1 MENILK
7 VVNKFLKKNFNI
19 TAYWNVDFE
28 ALTAVRKVGFTIAPL
43 AEDTQ
48 FFVNDAIARY
58 PYINA
63 DPFLWLLF
71 HEVGHVMTE
80 NVWTAEELEYFDAQK
95 ESLAY
100 TEDDQ
105 MRNDWYHAVPDEF
118 MATRWAA
125 NYMAKNQKKVAKFW
139 NELKSAIIKFYE
151 DNQIDYQEKEEEE
164 WEDNLI
170 MIDEE
175 GTRWYRVGNNQNLQI

>member
-1 MENILK
+1 MKNILNI
-7 VVNKFLKKNFNI
+7 VNKFLNKNFKI
-19 TAYWNVDFE
+19 TAYWNTEFE
-28 ALTAVRKVGFTIAPL
+28 ARINSREIGITIAPL

-58 PYINA
+58 PQINA

-71 HEVGHVMTE
+71 HEVGHIMTE
-80 NVWTAEELEYFDAQK
+80 DMWTEEELKYFVNQK
-95 ESLAY
+95 ESLSY

-125 NYMAKNQKKVAKFW
+125 NYMIKNQKKVAKFW
-139 NELKSAIIKFYE
+139 NELGYVIIKLYE
-151 DNQIDYQEKEEEE
+151 DNQIDYQEEEKE

-170 MIDEE
+170 TIDED
-175 GTRWYRVGNNQNLQI
+175 GIRWYRVGNN